1 MAQARD
7 SGAPTVE
14 FVVERRRPWPDVEGL
29 ERDLVDA
36 KTRLAQAVL
45 EHGRR
50 DAAKVSEDAQG
61 FIDREALERE
71 LVEAKTR
78 LAQMALE
85 NAGGGGDRSDRE
97 KALEAELA
105 KTKTAL
111 DSAVLAARTLGEQH
125 DASLKRE
132 ASREDLSSDAV
143 ARSEQLERELVDAK
157 MKLAQ
162 TAMELGEL
170 RMARSATP
178 PPPAAAPPKSPKRS
192 WLNRKK

>member
-1 MAQARD
+1 MPRSAIYQKVLCGILAH
-7 SGAPTVE
+7 SLP
-14 FVVERRRPWPDVEGL
+14 P
-29 ERDLVDA
+29 
-36 KTRLAQAVL
+36 LAQAL
-45 EHGRR
+45 H
-50 DAAKVSEDAQG
+50 
-61 FIDREALERE
+61 DRKQHHARE
-71 LVEAKTR
+71 IA
-78 LAQMALE
+78 
-85 NAGGGGDRSDRE
+85 
-97 KALEAELA
+97 ALEAELA

-178 PPPAAAPPKSPKRS
+178 PPVAPRRSPPSPSPAALRPLPSPPPPGAPGGTGCSCRPPRS
-192 WLNRKK
+192 SGARPPPGNPVE

>member
-1 MAQARD
+1 MLRLD
-7 SGAPTVE
+7 LEP
-14 FVVERRRPWPDVEGL
+14 RRRRGAREQRRHGARRRARAVVLG
-29 ERDLVDA
+29 VA
-36 KTRLAQAVL
+36 RLGRFDRRAAVL
-45 EHGRR
+45 
-50 DAAKVSEDAQG
+50 
-61 FIDREALERE
+61 
-71 LVEAKTR
+71 
-78 LAQMALE
+78 
-85 NAGGGGDRSDRE
+85 
-97 KALEAELA
+97 
-105 KTKTAL
+105 
-111 DSAVLAARTLGEQH
+111 LGEQH

-143 ARSEQLERELVDAK
+143 ARSELLERELVDAK

>member
-1 MAQARD
+1 MGKKEKQEIESLKSRNGD
-7 SGAPTVE
+7 
-14 FVVERRRPWPDVEGL
+14 L
-29 ERDLVDA
+29 EKKLA
-36 KTRLAQAVL
+36 KDRNEAEKRLKEEKDNAKAVL
-45 EHGRR
+45 ADWQATAEEEKAKAVE
-50 DAAKVSEDAQG
+50 AAKLEGALAEK
-61 FIDREALERE
+61 EAAGVHASFL
-71 LVEAKTR
+71 EAKV
-78 LAQMALE
+78 AELE
-85 NAGGGGDRSDRE
+85 GKVA
-97 KALEAELA
+97 ALEAELA

-178 PPPAAAPPKSPKRS
+178 PPPAAAPPPKSPKRS

>member
-1 MAQARD
+1 MLFNLSAFFSFAALNF
-7 SGAPTVE
+7 GI
-14 FVVERRRPWPDVEGL
+14 G
-29 ERDLVDA
+29 VDA
-36 KTRLAQAVL
+36 KLKD
-45 EHGRR
+45 E
-50 DAAKVSEDAQG
+50 E
-61 FIDREALERE
+61 I
-71 LVEAKTR
+71 
-78 LAQMALE
+78 
-85 NAGGGGDRSDRE
+85 
-97 KALEAELA
+97 EAELA
-105 KTKTAL
+105 KTKAALETA
-111 DSAVLAARTLGEQH
+111 VQAARTLGEQH

-178 PPPAAAPPKSPKRS
+178 PPPAAAPPPKSPKRS

>member
-1 MAQARD
+1 M
-7 SGAPTVE
+7 
-14 FVVERRRPWPDVEGL
+14 
-29 ERDLVDA
+29 
-36 KTRLAQAVL
+36 
-45 EHGRR
+45 
-50 DAAKVSEDAQG
+50 SEDAQG

-78 LAQMALE
+78 LVEALTSGGGERVAALE
-85 NAGGGGDRSDRE
+85 KELAASRSDRE

-105 KTKTAL
+105 KTKAAL

-143 ARSEQLERELVDAK
+143 ARSELLERELVDAK

-178 PPPAAAPPKSPKRS
+178 PPPAAAPPRSPKRS